1 MNECHGLGG
10 DILAFSE
17 NLAKLQR
24 EEDVSN
30 YRLAKHLGVT
40 PTTISNWKNGTTPP
54 LDKAAAIAAFFHTTV
69 DELIDE
75 KKG

>member
-1 MNECHGLGG
+1 M
-10 DILAFSE
+10 AFPE
-17 NLAKLQR
+17 NLAKLQQ
-24 EEDVSN
+24 EKEVSN
-30 YRLAKHLGVT
+30 YRLAKYLGVS

>member
-1 MNECHGLGG
+1 M
-10 DILAFSE
+10 AFPE
-17 NLAKLQR
+17 NLAKLQQ
-24 EEDVSN
+24 EKEVSN
-30 YRLAKHLGVT
+30 YRLAKYLGVS

-54 LDKAAAIAAFFHTTV
+54 LDKAAAIATFFHTTV